1 MLKNFFPCVVVC
13 VRDYTTASTHKR
25 KILEGK
31 SVCKKNKF
39 AEVFFLMFAKYYD
52 KKHNITKKRS
62 YDKVDFIYKH
72 THTHSL
78 VN

>member
-1 MLKNFFPCVVVC
+1 MLWYV
-13 VRDYTTASTHKR
+13 
-25 KILEGK
+25 LEITQQQVHTRGK
-31 SVCKKNKF
+31 FLKENPFAKKNKF

-52 KKHNITKKRS
+52 KKHIITKKRS